1 MGRSAKR
8 AKKPARPSPS
18 GTAWQGWLAGAVL
31 FLGAF
36 LLYLPTRDFV
46 YVNYDD
52 VEYVIDNPNMPAGLT
67 WENVRWAF
75 TTFYACNWHPLT
87 WLSHLLDR
95 TLFGPAPGP
104 AHLVNVGF
112 HAANTVLLFVLLSR
126 LTKARWKSALAAA
139 IFAWHPS
146 HVESVA
152 WIAERKDVLSA
163 FWGLLSLWFY
173 ARWAGS
179 NSRKPRD
186 FILSL
191 VCFAL
196 GLLAKPMLVTW
207 PFLMLVLDVWP
218 LRRSPHWLN
227 PAMLGLAREKIP
239 FFLLSALSC
248 FATLVAQKTG
258 GAVIPLE
265 VLGMDARIG
274 NAAVSYARYA
284 GQFLWPG
291 GLMIPYLRIWNLSPW
306 TGGAIMMTLVLA
318 TILLLRGSP
327 QRHCLAAGWLWFL
340 GTLVPVIGLLQ
351 VGGQAMADRYT
362 YIPFIGLSVMLIWGL
377 ASLPLPTRG
386 TAPLMVS
393 LSAGY
398 LAILGLLTHWQ
409 MQHWK
414 NGEVLF
420 QHTLSLD
427 PGNIQAAN
435 GLAWT
440 YATDL
445 DPAIRNGA
453 KAVRL
458 AEALVRH
465 TQRSEPELL
474 NTLAAAYAE
483 TANFPLAVQT
493 AEESLAF
500 PRVQKQQMFL
510 YHARTELAK
519 YRQGRA
525 LRP

>member
-8 AKKPARPSPS
+8 TKKPAPPSPS
-18 GTAWQGWLAGAVL
+18 GTAWQGWLAAAVL

-36 LLYLPTRDFV
+36 LLYLPTRDFA

-67 WENVRWAF
+67 WDNLRWAF
-75 TTFYACNWHPLT
+75 TTWYACNWHPLT

-95 TLFGPAPGP
+95 TLFGTDPGP
-104 AHLVNVGF
+104 AHLVNVLF
-112 HAANTVLLFVLLSR
+112 HAANTVLLFILLSR
-126 LTKARWKSALAAA
+126 LTQARWKSALAAA

-173 ARWAGS
+173 ARWAGPV
-179 NSRKPRD
+179 SRKPRD

-191 VCFAL
+191 ACFAL

-218 LRRSPHWLN
+218 LRRSPHWFG
-227 PAMLGLAREKIP
+227 PEMLRLAREKIP

-248 FATLVAQKTG
+248 TATLVAQKTG
-258 GAVIPLE
+258 GAVVPLD

-274 NAAVSYARYA
+274 NAAVSYVRYV
-284 GQFLWPG
+284 GQFLWPAE
-291 GLMIPYLRIWNLSPW
+291 LMIPYLRIRDLSPW
-306 TGGAIMMTLVLA
+306 IGGSAIAALVLV
-318 TILLLRGSP
+318 TVLLLRGSP
-327 QRHCLAAGWLWFL
+327 QRHGLAAGWLWFL

-377 ASLPLPTRG
+377 ASLPVPQRG
-386 TAPLMVS
+386 ITPLMAS
-393 LSAGY
+393 LSVGY
-398 LAILGLLTHWQ
+398 LGILGLLTHWQ

-414 NGEVLF
+414 NGEALF

-427 PGNIQAAN
+427 PTNIEAAN

-445 DPAIRNGA
+445 DPGIRNGV

-458 AEALVRH
+458 GETLVNH
-465 TQRSEPELL
+465 TRRSEPQFL

-483 TANFPLAVQT
+483 AGNYPLAVKT
-493 AEESLAF
+493 AEEALAF
-500 PRVQKQQMFL
+500 PRVQQQQMFVL
-510 YHARTELAK
+510 NAARELEK

>member
-1 MGRSAKR
+1 M
-8 AKKPARPSPS
+8 
-18 GTAWQGWLAGAVL
+18 AGAVL

-36 LLYLPTRDFV
+36 LLYLPTRDFA

-67 WENVRWAF
+67 WENLRWAF
-75 TTFYACNWHPLT
+75 TTSYACNWHPLT

-95 TLFGPAPGP
+95 TLFGPGPGP
-104 AHLVNVGF
+104 AHLVNVLF
-112 HAANTVLLFVLLSR
+112 HAANAVLAFLLLAR

-179 NSRKPRD
+179 DSKQPRD
-186 FILSL
+186 RILSL

-218 LRRSPHWLN
+218 LRRSSHWFS
-227 PAMLGLAREKIP
+227 PDMLRLAREKIP
-239 FFLLSALSC
+239 FFLLSAASC
-248 FATLVAQKTG
+248 AATLLAQKTG
-258 GAVIPLE
+258 GAVVPLE
-265 VLGMDARIG
+265 VLGMDVRIG
-274 NAAVSYARYA
+274 NAAVSYARYV
-284 GQFLWPG
+284 GQFLWPD
-291 GLMIPYLRIWNLSPW
+291 GLIIPYLRIRDLSPW
-306 TGGAIMMTLVLA
+306 LGGSVIVALVLV
-318 TILLLRGSP
+318 TVVLLRAPSH
-327 QRHCLAAGWLWFL
+327 RHSLAAGWLWFL

-351 VGGQAMADRYT
+351 VGAQAMADRYT

-377 ASLPLPTRG
+377 ASLPVPKRG
-386 TAPLMVS
+386 IAPLMVC

-398 LAILGLLTHWQ
+398 LGILGLLTHWQ

-435 GLAWT
+435 GLAWV

-445 DPAIRNGA
+445 DPGIRNGA

-458 AEALVRH
+458 GEALVKH
-465 TQRSEPELL
+465 TQRSEPQFL

-483 TANFPLAVQT
+483 TGNFPLAVKT
-493 AEESLAF
+493 AEEALTF

-510 YHARTELAK
+510 FNARLELAK